1 VPIHLFTTEADLA
14 TVRRLSVR
22 SAIGVSARHALAD
35 GKRTVW
41 NQVAYEGEWLGHSA
55 GEFEFTR
62 AVFEQIVANFERRAD
77 PLPLTYGHPDGETA
91 SYMGA
96 AGWIHALKVGMDD
109 EGRVGLFAEMEF
121 TERAAGQIKA
131 GEQRHCSVVVSFD
144 AIDEKTGE
152 PIGAELYEVGLV
164 LSAFVDGMRPLAA
177 SGRNRITAPA
187 HGGTNPKRS
196 LAMDAKELLE
206 KVSEE
211 LPDGA
216 DVEQLKALID
226 AEHAKQKAIEG
237 EGDEP
242 AEDAPEASAEPPAMG
257 KDGGEGDEP
266 VAASDDN
273 GAAPVVE
280 AMDGEGASSPGVDAI
295 VAEISAQGG
304 DADSVAVDAF
314 LSEYAAEIASKFLG
328 APGDGGAAEESAAEE
343 MSALSRKV
351 EASEITIE
359 SLQTKLANETAR
371 ANELQKT
378 LDGQRDAELG
388 KQIDAAIEC
397 GAVPKERRESL
408 LKLGRADRETFD
420 ATLATVT
427 ENAPP
432 KGVPTRRKHQPAQP
446 GADKRTRLSKS
457 EQIAALSSRERY
469 FYESQSALGKPHDEA
484 ITEARRLSAARA

>member
-1 VPIHLFTTEADLA
+1 
-14 TVRRLSVR
+14 
-22 SAIGVSARHALAD
+22 
-35 GKRTVW
+35 
-41 NQVAYEGEWLGHSA
+41 
-55 GEFEFTR
+55 
-62 AVFEQIVANFERRAD
+62 
-77 PLPLTYGHPDGETA
+77 
-91 SYMGA
+91 
-96 AGWIHALKVGMDD
+96 
-109 EGRVGLFAEMEF
+109 
-121 TERAAGQIKA
+121 
-131 GEQRHCSVVVSFD
+131 
-144 AIDEKTGE
+144 
-152 PIGAELYEVGLV
+152 
-164 LSAFVDGMRPLAA
+164 
-177 SGRNRITAPA
+177 
-187 HGGTNPKRS
+187 
-196 LAMDAKELLE
+196 MDAKELLE

-226 AEHAKQKAIEG
+226 AEYAKQKAIEG

-273 GAAPVVE
+273 AAPVVE

-314 LSEYAAEIASKFLG
+314 LSEYAAEIASNFLG

-378 LDGQRDAELG
+378 LDDQRDAELG
-388 KQIDAAIEC
+388 KQIQSAIDC
-397 GAVPKERRESL
+397 GAIKEERRESL
-408 LKLGRADRETFD
+408 LKLGRTDRDLFND
-420 ATLATVT
+420 TLATAT
-427 ENAPP
+427 ESAPP

-457 EQIAALSSRERY
+457 EQIAALSSRERC